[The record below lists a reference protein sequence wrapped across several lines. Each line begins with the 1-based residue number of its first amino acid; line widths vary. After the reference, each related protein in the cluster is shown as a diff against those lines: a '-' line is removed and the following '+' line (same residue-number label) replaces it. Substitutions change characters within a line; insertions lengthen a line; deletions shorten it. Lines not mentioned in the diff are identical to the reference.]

1 MICFLKQK
9 KNFLKNII
17 QKIKGEDRMKKFI
30 DLPVIL
36 AVLLVIPSIASAQ
49 AAGGGAGA
57 LGSFLPLILI
67 FVFFYLFLIR
77 PQQKKAKEHQKSL
90 NVLKKGDKV
99 ITSGGIYATVNAVR
113 DNVLDIKIADGVSV
127 QIAKQS
133 IATVITK
140 EAEEQAKIP
149 EVVKK

>member
-1 MICFLKQK
+1 
-9 KNFLKNII
+9 LKNII

-30 DLPVIL
+30 DLLVIL
-36 AVLLVIPSIASAQ
+36 VVFLVIPSIASAQ

-113 DNVLDIKIADGVSV
+113 DNVLDIKIADGVNV

>member
-1 MICFLKQK
+1 
-9 KNFLKNII
+9 LKNII
-17 QKIKGEDRMKKFI
+17 QKIKCEERMKKSI
-30 DLPVIL
+30 DLVVIL
-36 AVLLVIPSIASAQ
+36 VGALVIPSVAFAQ
-49 AAGGGAGA
+49 ATSGGAGA

-90 NVLKKGDKV
+90 NALKKGDKV
-99 ITSGGIYATVNAVR
+99 ITSGGIYATINAIR
-113 DNVLDIKIADGVSV
+113 DNVLDIKIADGVNV

-140 EAEEQAKIP
+140 ETQEQARVP

>member
-1 MICFLKQK
+1 MK
-9 KNFLKNII
+9 KSVNFL
-17 QKIKGEDRMKKFI
+17 
-30 DLPVIL
+30 VIL
-36 AVLLVIPSIASAQ
+36 VNTLCIPVAAFAQPAV
-49 AAGGGAGA
+49 GGAGA

-90 NVLKKGDKV
+90 GALKRGDKV

-113 DNVLDIKIADGVSV
+113 DNVLDIKIADGVTV

-133 IATVITK
+133 IATITTK
-140 EAEEQAKIP
+140 EAEDQAKVP
-149 EVVKK
+149 EVVNK

>member
-1 MICFLKQK
+1 
-9 KNFLKNII
+9 
-17 QKIKGEDRMKKFI
+17 MKKSI
-30 DLPVIL
+30 DLLVIL
-36 AVLLVIPSIASAQ
+36 AVFLVIPSKTSAQ
-49 AAGGGAGA
+49 AAGGGVGA

-77 PQQKKAKEHQKSL
+77 PQQKKTKEHQKSL
-90 NVLKKGDKV
+90 NTLKKGDKV

-113 DNVLDIKIADGVSV
+113 DNILDIKIADGVNV

-133 IATVITK
+133 IGNVITK
-140 EAEEQAKIP
+140 KTEEQAKVP

>member
-1 MICFLKQK
+1 
-9 KNFLKNII
+9 LKNII
-17 QKIKGEDRMKKFI
+17 QKIKGEDRMKKLI
-30 DLPVIL
+30 D
-36 AVLLVIPSIASAQ
+36 LLVILVIFLVAPSNASAH
-49 AAGGGAGA
+49 AAGGAGA

-90 NVLKKGDKV
+90 NVLKKGDKI
-99 ITSGGIYATVNAVR
+99 ITSGGIYGTVNAVR
-113 DNVLDIKIADGVSV
+113 DNVLDIKIADDVNV

-133 IATVITK
+133 IGTVITK
-140 EAEEQAKIP
+140 EAKEQAKVP

>member
-1 MICFLKQK
+1 MIRFLKQK

-17 QKIKGEDRMKKFI
+17 QKIKGEDRMKKSVDF
-30 DLPVIL
+30 LMVL
-36 AVLLVIPSIASAQ
+36 AVSLVIPSVAFAQ
-49 AAGGGAGA
+49 ATGGAGS

-77 PQQKKAKEHQKSL
+77 PQQKKSKEHQKSL
-90 NVLKKGDKV
+90 NTLKKGDKV

-113 DNVLDIKIADGVSV
+113 DNILDIKIADGVIV

-133 IATVITK
+133 IATIITK
-140 EAEEQAKIP
+140 ESEEQAKVP